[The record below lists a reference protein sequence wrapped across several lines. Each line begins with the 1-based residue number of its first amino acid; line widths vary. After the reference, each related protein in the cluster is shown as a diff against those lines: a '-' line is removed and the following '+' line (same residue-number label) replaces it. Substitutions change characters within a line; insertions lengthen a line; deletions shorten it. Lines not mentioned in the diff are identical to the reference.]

1 MVSAKGLNWQK
12 PETVNL
18 LQMLYVTFEM
28 GITYGELGN
37 FNALVCYLSRR
48 NNCSD
53 RLSFIIPLFRLVLT
67 KDFK

>member
-37 FNALVCYLSRR
+37 FLMHLCAICLEETIAVTGYPS
-48 NNCSD
+48 
-53 RLSFIIPLFRLVLT
+53 
-67 KDFK
+67 